1 MNASFIIKEIMEVI
15 RVEKNKADVF
25 TYILINLIDNLDK
38 RGELPPPGYINKFLG
53 SLRQDIDC

>member
-38 RGELPPPGYINKFLG
+38 RGELPPPGYIKKFLG
-53 SLRQDIDC
+53 L